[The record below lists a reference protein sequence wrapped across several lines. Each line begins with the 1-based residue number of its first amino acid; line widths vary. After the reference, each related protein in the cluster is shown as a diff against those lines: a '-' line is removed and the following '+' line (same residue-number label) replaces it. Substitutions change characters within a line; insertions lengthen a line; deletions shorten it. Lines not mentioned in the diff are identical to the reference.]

1 MNADVNKKITLSD
14 TLPQGSRDVPPDRGP
29 RLHMIAAVAA
39 NGVIGAGNRMPWH
52 LPEDLRHFKATTLGH
67 PVVMG
72 RKTWESIG
80 RPLPGRR
87 NIVVSRQAGLVLPGA
102 EIANSLE
109 AALALCAGAP
119 EAWVIGGGELYRQ
132 ALPLAAKVV
141 LTEIAQSF
149 EGDTRFPEL
158 PAGQWKESARS
169 AHTGEA
175 GLRYDFVTY
184 ERA

>member
-1 MNADVNKKITLSD
+1 MNEDVNKKITLSD
-14 TLPQGSRDVPPDRGP
+14 TLPNASCNAGSDGGP
-29 RLHMIAAVAA
+29 RLHMIAAVAS

-87 NIVVSRQAGLVLPGA
+87 NIVVSRQSGLVLPGA
-102 EIANSLE
+102 EIANSLP
-109 AALALCAGAP
+109 AALALCDGAP
-119 EAWVIGGGELYRQ
+119 EVWVIGGGELYRQ
-132 ALPLAAKVV
+132 ALPQAQKVV
-141 LTEIAQSF
+141 LTEIAQSY

-158 PAGQWKESARS
+158 PAGQWKESSRA
-169 AHTGEA
+169 AHTSAA

-184 ERA
+184 ERS